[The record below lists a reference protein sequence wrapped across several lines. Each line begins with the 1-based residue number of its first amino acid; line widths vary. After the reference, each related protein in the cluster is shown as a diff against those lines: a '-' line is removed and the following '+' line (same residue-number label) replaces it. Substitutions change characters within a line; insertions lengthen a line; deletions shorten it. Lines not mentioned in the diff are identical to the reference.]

1 MSTRDKILDDIAR
14 VAGNTV
20 GVLNNV
26 KGHASE
32 TVRTCVD
39 TMAQDMDLVP
49 RDEFERLESVIEG
62 LTLKQ
67 EQLVSQVAE
76 LEKKISKNNL

>member
-14 VAGNTV
+14 VAGGTV

-39 TMAQDMDLVP
+39 SIAQDMDLVP
-49 RDEFERLESVIEG
+49 RDDFERLEAVIEG

-67 EQLVSQVAE
+67 EKLEAQVTA
-76 LEKKISKNNL
+76 LEKALSKK